1 MESTRSVPEVAVEI
15 AIDTADTE
23 DTAAGVGNRL
33 TTAQEG
39 QDQGTPL
46 MNGGGPDREMASDI
60 HTRPAGEMIGAIRRG
75 LDVKP
80 KIIILVGGSDL

>member
-1 MESTRSVPEVAVEI
+1 MESTRSEPEVAVETT
-15 AIDTADTE
+15 IDTANTE
-23 DTAAGVGNRL
+23 DTAAGVGNRP
-33 TTAQEG
+33 TVAQEG

-46 MNGGGPDREMASDI
+46 MNGDGPDREMASDI